1 MALGQVSE
9 GLPQGGRL
17 WGASFQ
23 ELYLCSHPIPALRPV
38 CLCFACL
45 ERLSVDP
52 GMGLVVL
59 DLVRALVG
67 HRKEDLLPGVPGT
80 VPDCAGG
87 AH

>member
-9 GLPQGGRL
+9 GLPQGGGL
-17 WGASFQ
+17 WGASFL
-23 ELYLCSHPIPALRPV
+23 ESYLCSHPVPALRPV
-38 CLCFACL
+38 CLCLACL
-45 ERLSVDP
+45 KWLSVDP
-52 GMGLVVL
+52 GMGLVAL

-67 HRKEDLLPGVPGT
+67 LRKEDLLPGVPGT

>member
-1 MALGQVSE
+1 MALAQVSE

-17 WGASFQ
+17 WGASFL
-23 ELYLCSHPIPALRPV
+23 ESYLCSHPVPALRPV

-45 ERLSVDP
+45 KWLSVDP

-59 DLVRALVG
+59 NLVRALVG
-67 HRKEDLLPGVPGT
+67 HRKENVLPGVPGT
-80 VPDCAGG
+80 IPDSAGG